1 MAPILRHT
9 ATLALLAALAA
20 AIVATVQ
27 LTTRERIAT
36 ERRDAEQ
43 RPLLALLPQ
52 TPGTPL
58 QLETRQARADAN
70 VPGWEQPQR
79 IFVARRNGEP
89 VAVILPAGTEGYGGP
104 LRLLVGID
112 ATGRITGVQV
122 AAHRETPG
130 LGDRI
135 ATDHGEWLRQ
145 FQGESLLHTPAA
157 GWAVTSEQGEFDQLT
172 GATITSRAAIAALQ
186 QALTYFA
193 THRAELLGNASED
206 TVNER

>member
-1 MAPILRHT
+1 MAPIVRHT
-9 ATLALLAALAA
+9 ATLALLAALTA
-20 AIVATVQ
+20 AIVGVVQ
-27 LTTRERIAT
+27 LITRERIAA

-52 TPGTPL
+52 TLAAPL
-58 QLETRQARADAN
+58 RLEARQARADAN

-79 IFVARRNGEP
+79 VFVAHRNGEP
-89 VAVILPAGTEGYGGP
+89 VAVILPARTEGYGGP

-112 ATGRITGVQV
+112 GAGRITGVQV
-122 AAHRETPG
+122 AEHRETPG

-135 ATDHGEWLRQ
+135 TTDHGAWLRQ
-145 FQGESLLHTPAA
+145 FQGESLQRTPVA
-157 GWAVTSEQGEFDQLT
+157 GWAVTGEQGEFDQLT
-172 GATITSRAAIAALQ
+172 GATITSRAAIAALK

-193 THRAELLGNASED
+193 AHRAELLADAAEE

>member
-1 MAPILRHT
+1 MAPIIHHT

-20 AIVATVQ
+20 AIVGTMQ
-27 LTTRERIAT
+27 LITRERIAA

-43 RPLLALLPQ
+43 RPLLALLPE
-52 TPGTPL
+52 TPGAPL
-58 QLETRQARADAN
+58 QLEARQSRADAN

-79 IFVARRNGEP
+79 VFIAHRNGDP
-89 VAVILPAGTEGYGGP
+89 VAVILPAGAKGYGGP
-104 LRLLVGID
+104 LRLLVGLD
-112 ATGRITGVQV
+112 AAGRITGVQV

-145 FQGESLLHTPAA
+145 FQGESLQRTPDA
-157 GWAVTSEQGEFDQLT
+157 GWAVASEQGEFDQLT
-172 GATITSRAAIAALQ
+172 GATITSRAAIAALK

-193 THRAELLGNASED
+193 AHRAELLGDAEE